1 MEKERLR
8 LFNQYVRIFFKFFFF
23 FFLFLLLSFSLLES
37 AHCRRMLGKELDGM
51 SYSELFVFSF
61 EISGAIMKVVSMK
74 KIKRDEEMG
83 KTKRPRPSVNK
94 VYPLCFFLNCKT
106 VSLLLSL
113 TISFSCSQRSQS
125 PRDRYDGGGRF
136 SSLVT
141 TLRDWI

>member
-1 MEKERLR
+1 MDIDSLEMEKERLR

-83 KTKRPRPSVNK
+83 KTKRPRPSVN
-94 VYPLCFFLNCKT
+94 VRFIRSVFF
-106 VSLLLSL
+106 
-113 TISFSCSQRSQS
+113 
-125 PRDRYDGGGRF
+125 
-136 SSLVT
+136 
-141 TLRDWI
+141 